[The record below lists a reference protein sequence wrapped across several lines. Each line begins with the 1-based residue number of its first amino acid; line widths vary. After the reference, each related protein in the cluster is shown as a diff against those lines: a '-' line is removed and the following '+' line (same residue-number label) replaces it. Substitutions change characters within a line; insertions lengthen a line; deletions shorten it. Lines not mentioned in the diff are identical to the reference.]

1 MAATTIGDPNQQKPL
16 PGSSDPLAPYVG
28 RTLTGGEANQAA
40 QALGMRANAGGDYFS
55 NVNNGQ
61 AANSAYNWSNTGQ
74 GWSLQPNAPT
84 NTTTTTAPAATATPA
99 PITTQQD
106 VLNTPTTA
114 GAPNPQP
121 TTVAQSFQ
129 QSLVNLLNPS
139 IASPVNASNP
149 AIAPAIQANQ
159 LAGQRGL
166 EQQRNTLAEQAAAN
180 GTSNSGG
187 FDSVLS
193 GLIAN
198 NANQQGQFAGSAVQH
213 LSDQNN
219 SNLLSALGLG
229 SGLLSGQAGLS
240 QQGTEFGQ
248 TLAEQQRQAN
258 MDNALKQLGITSTTQ
273 LGQGDL
279 NLRLLLGLAGL
290 GQQANIFG
298 QSNDSNTL
306 ASLLGMA

>member
-1 MAATTIGDPNQQKPL
+1 
-16 PGSSDPLAPYVG
+16 
-28 RTLTGGEANQAA
+28 
-40 QALGMRANAGGDYFS
+40 
-55 NVNNGQ
+55 
-61 AANSAYNWSNTGQ
+61 
-74 GWSLQPNAPT
+74 
-84 NTTTTTAPAATATPA
+84 
-99 PITTQQD
+99 
-106 VLNTPTTA
+106 
-114 GAPNPQP
+114 
-121 TTVAQSFQ
+121 VAQSFQ

>member
-1 MAATTIGDPNQQKPL
+1 MTP
-16 PGSSDPLAPYVG
+16 
-28 RTLTGGEANQAA
+28 
-40 QALGMRANAGGDYFS
+40 NAGGDYFA

-74 GWSLQPNAPT
+74 GWSLQPNNPS
-84 NTTTTTAPAATATPA
+84 NTTPTTPPGTTGDPNQQKPLPP
-99 PITTQQD
+99 PITTQQQ
-106 VLNTPTTA
+106 VLSTPTTPVTPQPPPQP
-114 GAPNPQP
+114 GVPAPTPQP

-139 IASPVNASNP
+139 IASPVDANNP

-198 NANQQGQFAGSAVQH
+198 NAAQQGQYAGSAVQH

-219 SNLLSALGLG
+219 ANLLSALGLG
-229 SGLLSGQAGLS
+229 SGMLSGQAGLT
-240 QQGTEFGQ
+240 QQGGEFSQ

-298 QSNDSNTL
+298 QSNDSSTL